1 MNNRFGRGFTL
12 IELLVVIAIIGILSS
27 VVLASLNTARA
38 KGADAAI
45 KADITGIRPA
55 AEIFYD
61 NNASSYGPV
70 GAYYNAT
77 CSLGG
82 QVGSVTDDPVVQK
95 QIDDVLTKNSNNEV
109 ICAGDSTWYVIAAP
123 LKTDP
128 ANAWC
133 VDNSGNSMQITTA
146 TFDANTDTDCII
158 ANT

>member
-1 MNNRFGRGFTL
+1 MKNRLNRGFTL

-38 KGADAAI
+38 KGSDAAI
-45 KADITGIRPA
+45 KADIAGIRAA
-55 AEIFYD
+55 AEVFYD
-61 NNASSYGPV
+61 TSGNYGPV

-77 CSLGG
+77 CGAAG
-82 QVGSVTDDPVVQK
+82 QPSSVSDDPTVQK
-95 QIDDVLTKNSNNEV
+95 QIDDAIVKNGNVEV
-109 ICAGDSTWYVIAAP
+109 ICAGDSTWYVIASP

-146 TFDANTDTDCII
+146 TFDANTDADCVI